1 MSILLGI
8 LIAGLAL
15 TLTLAVSW
23 IRWRARDRRI
33 RRERLAAR
41 RRFDE
46 RERQL
51 TTLRGTDS
59 GRLPGS
65 RRGVGGVA

>member
-1 MSILLGI
+1 MSVLLGI

-15 TLTLAVSW
+15 ALTLAVSW
-23 IRWRARDRRI
+23 VRWRARDRRI

-51 TTLRGTDS
+51 AA
-59 GRLPGS
+59 LPS
-65 RRGVGGVA
+65 AW